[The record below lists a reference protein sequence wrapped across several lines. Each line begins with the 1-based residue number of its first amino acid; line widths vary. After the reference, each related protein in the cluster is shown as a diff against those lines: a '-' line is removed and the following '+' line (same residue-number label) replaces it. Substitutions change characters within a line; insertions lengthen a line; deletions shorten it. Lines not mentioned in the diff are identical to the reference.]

1 MGFVGQS
8 IWKLGMRSA
17 FVVVCEISFLS
28 DVYDFIASWSNLSA
42 SGSWAQFVSF
52 VVCYE
57 LDLAI

>member
-1 MGFVGQS
+1 
-8 IWKLGMRSA
+8 MRSA